1 MASSPEERIRHLQT
15 WMKTQPGHTIH
26 PPVGPAQ
33 FSAIESQRAWY
44 PDGTARPLATEEQL
58 RQWHE
63 RDVARGARQPIPA
76 SRVPSMPS
84 SPEWRDYDD
93 QIAIRTGNDVYN
105 PPTIATARN
114 RRLENDVNDRRRA
127 AGLPP
132 IGMAPRSTPG
142 PDDVATLDRHRNFEA
157 SMGLVPDE
165 DQGNIPNDFNDRRR
179 IAGLPPIG
187 RAAAA
192 VAAARGQAP
201 AAPVA
206 PPPEDPI
213 QENFDL
219 QNREWQDYVNR
230 HGVSPEEA
238 ANRTP
243 TGQGGEIRVGGEV
256 VKRTEAPSPGR
267 AQHNAQ
273 TMDRLKRNR
282 WMKEQ
287 AQRFRQEIASG
298 DTSMK
303 TLMEAYD
310 KGAIGGAENS
320 HMAGAVAAFDITQGL
335 RAQQEAQ
342 RGLNVDRMNQQNSQA
357 RIHGVPRGFVVAQN
371 SIDDAMAAG
380 DPARA
385 SAIAATYSQ
394 IYGPSFADWSQQT
407 NARLG
412 IEAAA
417 QAKRDPEKVNPLDQ
431 MPKDMAKI
439 DALPPGP
446 NRLSMMRFQAQ
457 SMLGEGAE
465 PEAIEMALSQRY
477 QPHAQRLIVKP
488 VNQWSPEER
497 QEFMAV
503 AGKMHYDQFYKYLG
517 LDDNPQSQQLYRSL
531 TGKYAKDSLWPN
543 WLWWG
548 D

>member
-1 MASSPEERIRHLQT
+1 MASSPEERIRQLQN
-15 WMKTQPGHTIH
+15 
-26 PPVGPAQ
+26 
-33 FSAIESQRAWY
+33 
-44 PDGTARPLATEEQL
+44 
-58 RQWHE
+58 QWQAH
-63 RDVARGARQPIPA
+63 DA
-76 SRVPSMPS
+76 
-84 SPEWRDYDD
+84 

-114 RRLENDVNDRRRA
+114 RRLESDINDRRRA

-132 IGMAPRSTPG
+132 IDMAPRSTPG

-165 DQGNIPNDFNDRRR
+165 DQGRIPW
-179 IAGLPPIG
+179 A
-187 RAAAA
+187 
-192 VAAARGQAP
+192 AAARGQAP

-213 QENFDL
+213 QENFDKG
-219 QNREWQDYVNR
+219 NRERKDFVAR
-230 HGVSPEEA
+230 HGVTPEEA

-243 TGQGGEIRVGGEV
+243 TGQGGEMRVGGKV
-256 VKRTEAPSPGR
+256 VKRTEAPTPER
-267 AQHNAQ
+267 ALHNAQ
-273 TMDRLKRNR
+273 TMDRIKRNR
-282 WMKEQ
+282 WRKEQ

-298 DTSMK
+298 DTSLE
-303 TLMEAYD
+303 TLMKAYD
-310 KGAIGGAENS
+310 KGATGGAENP
-320 HMAGAVAAFDITQGL
+320 HMAGAVAAFDITQDM
-335 RAQQEAQ
+335 RARQEAQ
-342 RGLNVDRMNQQNSQA
+342 RGLNVDRMHQQNSQA
-357 RIHGVPRGFVVAQN
+357 RIHGVPRGFIVAQQ
-371 SIDDAMAAG
+371 SIDAAMADG

-394 IYGPSFADWSQQT
+394 IYGPAFADWSQQT

-417 QAKRDPEKVNPLDQ
+417 EAKRDPEKVNPLDQ

-465 PEAIEMALSQRY
+465 PEAVEMALSQRY